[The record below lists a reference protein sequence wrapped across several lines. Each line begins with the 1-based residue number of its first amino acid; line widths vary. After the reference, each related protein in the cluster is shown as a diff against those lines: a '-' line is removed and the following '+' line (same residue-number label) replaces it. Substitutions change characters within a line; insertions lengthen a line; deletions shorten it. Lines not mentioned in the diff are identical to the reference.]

1 MKFIAPKYKIENL
14 IILADSIIENKVSS
28 IIFSNIVLE
37 VKENNLI
44 IMASDSQIYFK
55 AMEEVEVVEEGK
67 ILLNS
72 KKISDIIKVLPD
84 EEIEFVSDENYNI
97 TIKPTNPEM
106 NIKFNLKGIVE
117 EEFDINVVYDEE
129 KLIEFDF
136 NLFKN
141 MTSKVLFAT
150 ALSDKHYT
158 LNGVLLEKFSNKISL
173 VATDKRRLAYCYQFR
188 EEIPDI
194 QVLVPKKFFSEIL
207 KIKSVSEKFYLGI
220 EENRIIFKIDN
231 IILISTLFELNFPD
245 YKKIINSNSIYEAVI
260 DVKELLSKLRTISVL
275 LNSLEDGV
283 IFNFDMDKLM
293 LYTKESEVGM
303 AEDTMSV
310 EYRQDPVS
318 ISLMYNNIADL
329 LKSID
334 FDKIKFGISE
344 NKKMVVI
351 RPFEENKDFN
361 YLYLTVTIIE

>member
-14 IILADSIIENKVSS
+14 IILADSIIENKISS

-37 VKENNLI
+37 AKDNKII

-55 AMEEVEVVEEGK
+55 AMEEVEVIEEGK

-72 KKISDIIKVLPD
+72 KKVTDIVKVLPD
-84 EEIEFVSDENYNI
+84 EEIEFMSDENYNI
-97 TIKPTNPEM
+97 VIKPTNPDL

-117 EEFDINVVYDEE
+117 EEFDINVVYNEE
-129 KLIEFDF
+129 KLIEFNF
-136 NLFKN
+136 ELFKN
-141 MTSKVLFAT
+141 MISKVLFAT
-150 ALSDKHYT
+150 AISDKHYT
-158 LNGVLLEKFSNKISL
+158 LNGVLLEKFNNKISL
-173 VATDKRRLAYCYQFR
+173 VATDKHKLAYCYQFF

-194 QVLVPKKFFSEIL
+194 KVLVPKKFFSEIL
-207 KIKSVSEKFYLGI
+207 KIKSVSKKFYLGI

-231 IILISTLFELNFPD
+231 IIIISTLFELNFPD
-245 YKKIINSNSIYEAVI
+245 YRKIVNNNPVFEAVI

-275 LNSLEDGV
+275 LNSFENGIV
-283 IFNFDMDKLM
+283 FNFEMDKLM
-293 LYTKESEVGM
+293 IYTKESEIGM
-303 AEDTMSV
+303 AEDRMDI

-318 ISLMYNNIADL
+318 ISLMYGNIAEL
-329 LKSID
+329 LKNVD

-344 NKKMVVI
+344 NKKTVII

-361 YLYLTVTIIE
+361 YIYLTVTIIE